1 MIAERSN
8 VSSSLGDVESE
19 VFNELIYESALDQNK
34 KYHSLV
40 GYGLGVKR
48 RQVFGAYG
56 ELQNRGFTTSYGS
69 TEEVTRIRAE
79 HAIVKSTIDIQ
90 SQQMQQQSRELQ
102 GFLTCNC

>member
-1 MIAERSN
+1 MIAEHSN

-34 KYHSLV
+34 KYHSLI
-40 GYGLGVKR
+40 GYELGVKR
-48 RQVFGAYG
+48 RQIFGAYG
-56 ELQNRGFTTSYGS
+56 ELQNRGFTTSDGS

-90 SQQMQQQSRELQ
+90 SQQMQQQSQELQ